1 MADSFIYCMNLED
14 YKAFES
20 AGSSELSVAVKEGNR
35 ISQISPD
42 SKITLYIT
50 DKNGFS
56 AHLTA
61 TSKAI
66 ELGDTAKV
74 AVTKVISVPEKDFV
88 GWKVMQ
94 DNLDWLRVYPPKTW
108 NPEIGGELRKLH
120 YPKDNQVIFRS
131 MEMALEW
138 PKAEKKPKLVPKS
151 VKDPTA
157 SVKDPVAKAEKPAE
171 K

>member
-35 ISQISPD
+35 ISQIAPD

-61 TSKAI
+61 TSKAV
-66 ELGDTAKV
+66 ELGGTAKV

-120 YPKDNQVIFRS
+120 YPKDNQVVFRS

-138 PKAEKKPKLVPKS
+138 PKAEKKPKP
-151 VKDPTA
+151 A
-157 SVKDPVAKAEKPAE
+157 PVAKAEKPAE